1 MFKDKLNVGV
11 PCIHR
16 DHFIPIKSFFSPFI
30 CIYNSLDDQSHE
42 IALEVRAH
50 NVILTL
56 SHSRGT
62 LHWKFN
68 RPKKPITIGPS
79 TDFHG
84 SNSSGLRHTST
95 LSVTHS
101 LRSGPSDGLHDG
113 VHVEVTQAGG
123 GRTNTHCFISHLHM
137 HLHE

>member
-1 MFKDKLNVGV
+1 M
-11 PCIHR
+11 I
-16 DHFIPIKSFFSPFI
+16 
-30 CIYNSLDDQSHE
+30 SHGM
-42 IALEVRAH
+42 ALEVRAH

-68 RPKKPITIGPS
+68 RPKKPITICPS

-84 SNSSGLRHTST
+84 SNSSGLRPTST

-137 HLHE
+137 HLHELGQDKQYAQFQKTGSCHRVFQVKMNTHTFCNSL